1 MASALSELCDAYAD
15 PESGER
21 PCQKLVHDSECSN
34 DGKLHVIDMIASI
47 LGGTIVAPA
56 SLVCPL
62 PYRSYAL
69 VSSVSPCVHT
79 RKPVTIELT
88 LAPRLFLNTQ
98 MAPLCKGPC
107 WQDIS
112 KIFTA
117 VLQQWGQFDP
127 SLAVDP
133 VFAALQLTC
142 VTPFVVG
149 RLQVSIDESSAIQGV
164 KNTLTVSMWS
174 TTPLP
179 HDTKI
184 TLRGINA
191 KATEDGDPVL
201 VQSNVGVASAAVTLV
216 SWIPPKCSQHCP
228 SSGLCPPAGC
238 GEMCGAD
245 GRTPG
250 HRCLQWCESDGILV
264 VSLSS
269 SLPANQMATF
279 TFDVLN
285 SAVKQAQKHISVTV
299 WAPGVSVDIIVN
311 QIPIAGIL
319 VAEAIPE
326 FTFFQFDH
334 LECACPWES
343 DAMYDTSASMWRGG
357 CPGMLNT
364 VILKFG
370 TNVPMHSNTQIT
382 LSGLVSLYGQ
392 NLETPSVRDALQGVS
407 VVKWDPVSDEII
419 LQVAPGTVKGGGH
432 NAISL
437 DVKMPNEKMPTQ
449 AGGVVATI
457 RASVAGVGA
466 DLCLKDKVS
475 ETPLATATAILANC
489 PRSFIMRSISQSTCK
504 PLACNDI
511 TVTMAVSKLLSEET
525 DLAIIM
531 LMGFHPVM
539 QLSANCQVSS
549 ASPSCGAVNSNDLVL
564 SDGEVGSNHRNLFHD
579 LKGVVGHAHWNASTM
594 SVHMHLARDA
604 KLEPFQPYVISFSLK
619 NGPLPISG
627 KIRITALDGDGLCA
641 GVKTA
646 GKCLGQ
652 EMVSTPAHFGVCVP
666 QFTIA
671 SIAQQHQLPGCNG
684 KLNNITVSLKTNV
697 ELTSPFNFTI
707 SGLHVSNVKYL
718 SGFESDADVSII
730 ESASVFTIFVSRQNF
745 SAEILYDIVVSVLN
759 TGDPVAFPRQQM
771 TVSATAFGNSFSE
784 ILQQST
790 DMNVDP
796 VGLVATIRQ
805 STPYSSALNTLTFEL
820 TTNVALPVG
829 AQITI
834 SGLMKT
840 SSFGSSINL
849 FNSSYSSGSE
859 SAMTCST
866 VLSRGAWNA
875 VTGRLVINVTS
886 RIEVLAPLSC
896 SFHVIN
902 PSTANEPPI
911 VRFSISCDG
920 PCVNEGNNCR
930 FSLGLTVATSG
941 STVSP
946 FEGCLKCLEPCI
958 GCGQPCDAA
967 DAGVLRVHA
976 PGIIL
981 KHVRATTDSPMANNT
996 IRLDLA
1002 CNITSMPT

>member
-21 PCQKLVHDSECSN
+21 
-34 DGKLHVIDMIASI
+34 G
-47 LGGTIVAPA
+47 
-56 SLVCPL
+56 
-62 PYRSYAL
+62 RS
-69 VSSVSPCVHT
+69 
-79 RKPVTIELT
+79 
-88 LAPRLFLNTQ
+88 
-98 MAPLCKGPC
+98 
-107 WQDIS
+107 
-112 KIFTA
+112 
-117 VLQQWGQFDP
+117 
-127 SLAVDP
+127 
-133 VFAALQLTC
+133 
-142 VTPFVVG
+142 
-149 RLQVSIDESSAIQGV
+149 
-164 KNTLTVSMWS
+164 
-174 TTPLP
+174 
-179 HDTKI
+179 
-184 TLRGINA
+184 
-191 KATEDGDPVL
+191 
-201 VQSNVGVASAAVTLV
+201 
-216 SWIPPKCSQHCP
+216 
-228 SSGLCPPAGC
+228 
-238 GEMCGAD
+238 
-245 GRTPG
+245 PG
-250 HRCLQWCESDGILV
+250 HRCLQWCESDGVLV

-285 SAVKQAQKHISVTV
+285 SAVKQAQKHTSVTV

-326 FTFFQFDH
+326 FTFFQLDH
-334 LECACPWES
+334 LECACPSES
-343 DAMYDTSASMWRGG
+343 NDMYDTSASMWRGG
-357 CPGMLNT
+357 CPGMINT

-419 LQVAPGTVKGGGH
+419 LPVAPGTVKGGAH

-457 RASVAGVGA
+457 RASAAGVGA

-489 PRSFIMRSISQSTCK
+489 PRSFILRSIGKSACE

-594 SVHMHLARDA
+594 SVHVHLARDA

-619 NGPLPISG
+619 NGPQPSSG

-652 EMVSTPAHFGVCVP
+652 EMVSTPAHFGACVP

-707 SGLHVSNVKYL
+707 GGLHVSNVKYL

-745 SAEILYDIVVSVLN
+745 SAEILYDIVVSVVN

-805 STPYSSALNTLTFEL
+805 RTPYPSALNTLTFEL

-902 PSTANEPPI
+902 PSTTNEPPI

-920 PCVNEGNNCR
+920 PCVNEGNNC
-930 FSLGLTVATSG
+930 FPLGLTIATSG
-941 STVSP
+941 STGSP
-946 FEGCLKCLEPCI
+946 FQGCFKCLEPCV

-967 DAGVLRVHA
+967 DSEVLRVHA

-981 KHVRATTDSPMANNT
+981 KHVRATNDSPMANNT

-1002 CNITSMPT
+1002 QVLQDDDSVELQIHHNRAAHQYKLLFDTTNPDCSRNPSVLVLASSDPSKCNMHLQKCVLDTNDNDVKVFEVADPGFKSASIVQSTTVPSATNTLKVTLSFNLPRFKGSKVTLSGIINSATGDHAAIPIHQVCPMQPCPLKATVTQSIMEDVIGPSHCQNVHLDKIQDWSAQCAAEG

>member
-1 MASALSELCDAYAD
+1 MA
-15 PESGER
+15 
-21 PCQKLVHDSECSN
+21 
-34 DGKLHVIDMIASI
+34 
-47 LGGTIVAPA
+47 
-56 SLVCPL
+56 
-62 PYRSYAL
+62 
-69 VSSVSPCVHT
+69 
-79 RKPVTIELT
+79 
-88 LAPRLFLNTQ
+88 
-98 MAPLCKGPC
+98 
-107 WQDIS
+107 
-112 KIFTA
+112 
-117 VLQQWGQFDP
+117 
-127 SLAVDP
+127 
-133 VFAALQLTC
+133 
-142 VTPFVVG
+142 
-149 RLQVSIDESSAIQGV
+149 
-164 KNTLTVSMWS
+164 
-174 TTPLP
+174 
-179 HDTKI
+179 
-184 TLRGINA
+184 
-191 KATEDGDPVL
+191 
-201 VQSNVGVASAAVTLV
+201 
-216 SWIPPKCSQHCP
+216 
-228 SSGLCPPAGC
+228 
-238 GEMCGAD
+238 
-245 GRTPG
+245 
-250 HRCLQWCESDGILV
+250 
-264 VSLSS
+264 
-269 SLPANQMATF
+269 
-279 TFDVLN
+279 
-285 SAVKQAQKHISVTV
+285 
-299 WAPGVSVDIIVN
+299 
-311 QIPIAGIL
+311 
-319 VAEAIPE
+319 
-326 FTFFQFDH
+326 
-334 LECACPWES
+334 
-343 DAMYDTSASMWRGG
+343 
-357 CPGMLNT
+357 
-364 VILKFG
+364 
-370 TNVPMHSNTQIT
+370 
-382 LSGLVSLYGQ
+382 
-392 NLETPSVRDALQGVS
+392 
-407 VVKWDPVSDEII
+407 
-419 LQVAPGTVKGGGH
+419 
-432 NAISL
+432 
-437 DVKMPNEKMPTQ
+437 KMPTQ

-457 RASVAGVGA
+457 RASAAGVGA

-475 ETPLATATAILANC
+475 ETPLATTTAILANC

-531 LMGFHPVM
+531 LMGFHPGM
-539 QLSANCQVSS
+539 QLSENCQVSS
-549 ASPSCGAVNSNDLVL
+549 ASPSCGAVSSNDLVL

-594 SVHMHLARDA
+594 SVHMHLVRDA

-619 NGPLPISG
+619 NGPQPISG

-684 KLNNITVSLKTNV
+684 KLNNVTVSLKTNV
-697 ELTSPFNFTI
+697 ELTSPFSFTI
-707 SGLHVSNVKYL
+707 SGLHLSNVKYL
-718 SGFESDADVSII
+718 SGFESDEDVSII
-730 ESASVFTIFVSRQNF
+730 ESVSVFTIFVSRQNF
-745 SAEILYDIVVSVLN
+745 SAEILYDIVVSALN
-759 TGDPVAFPRQQM
+759 TGDPVVFPRQQM
-771 TVSATAFGNSFSE
+771 TVRATAFGNSFSQ
-784 ILQQST
+784 IVQLST

-829 AQITI
+829 AQITL

-849 FNSSYSSGSE
+849 FNSSYSIGSE

-902 PSTANEPPI
+902 PSTTNEPPI

-967 DAGVLRVHA
+967 DAGVLRVHS
-976 PGIIL
+976 GL
-981 KHVRATTDSPMANNT
+981 HHS
-996 IRLDLA
+996 
-1002 CNITSMPT
+1002 